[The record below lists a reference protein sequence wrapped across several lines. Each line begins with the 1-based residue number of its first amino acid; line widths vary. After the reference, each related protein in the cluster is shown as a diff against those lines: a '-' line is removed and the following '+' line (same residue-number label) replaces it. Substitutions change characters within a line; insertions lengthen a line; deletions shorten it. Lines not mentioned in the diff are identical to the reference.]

1 MKTFISQQAKV
12 SRTLQA
18 RQEKEGKRQTVSIEH
33 FLQLYK
39 DKPRQHIVSP
49 PLQLKDSQFITRP
62 VSLDD
67 YHGTINVTY
76 GNHQCDISGHTAS
89 GCANAVWIET
99 AGEMKNNEDSSPGTP
114 PRLTDF
120 NDQTYFSA
128 GGGLVKDKNRQQTAT
143 KMHAINHRF
152 DAGPTQG
159 TADNIFMGT
168 AKSNNPNHLHK
179 VETPLLNSL
188 SPGNTNNAVYRATLG
203 RAVKMQCAANGSEG
217 LCWLGVTP
225 VVAGVDNAG
234 VKHSQLLPCFVNQ
247 ADPDDGFSQ
256 NADAVRKD
264 NAVVLFL
271 NADVARNNYFHTFL
285 RYDVT
290 PNYGGK
296 PAYLDDNIEYE
307 ENNVKNDGP
316 IRQQRMTSFPD
327 WADLAFP
334 TDFTA
339 TATYYVASY
348 CYNTNDPY
356 YVYNQTDSYST
367 DL

>member
-49 PLQLKDSQFITRP
+49 PLQLKDSQFETRP
-62 VSLDD
+62 DSLDN
-67 YHGTINVTY
+67 YQGTSNVTY
-76 GNHQCDISGHTAS
+76 GNHQYNISGHNAS

-99 AGEMKNNEDSSPGTP
+99 AGERKNGGASNPGTP
-114 PRLTDF
+114 PRLLDF
-120 NDQTYFSA
+120 NDQKYFSA
-128 GGGLVKDKNRQQTAT
+128 KGGLVKDKNGRQTAT

-152 DAGPTQG
+152 DQGPTQG

-168 AKSNNPNHLHK
+168 ASSNNPGHLHK

-188 SPGNTNNAVYRATLG
+188 SPGNTNNAAYRATLN
-203 RAVKMQCAANGSEG
+203 RATKMQCVADGAWG
-217 LCWLGVTP
+217 LCWLGATP
-225 VVAGVDNAG
+225 AAAGVDNAG
-234 VKHSQLLPCFVNQ
+234 VKYSQLFPCFVNQ
-247 ADPDDGFSQ
+247 ANTNDGFSQ
-256 NADAVRKD
+256 NADAIRKD
-264 NAVVLFL
+264 NAIVLFL
-271 NADVARNNYFHTFL
+271 NADVACKNYFHTIL

-296 PAYLDDNIEYE
+296 PAYLNDNITHEA
-307 ENNVKNDGP
+307 NNLKNDGP
-316 IRQQRMTSFPD
+316 IRQERMTSFPG

-334 TDFTA
+334 ADFTA

-348 CYNTNDPY
+348 YYNTNDPY
-356 YVYNQTDSYST
+356 YFYTQTDSYST